1 MGGMFKRGVGAL
13 ALLSLTVS
21 QAEAK
26 HLRPTHCATPTEV
39 SAIAA
44 TSIQQ
49 ELMVAALTCN
59 QIANFNAFQTNFSA
73 ELRSSD
79 HALMRMFMRLYGG
92 RGTAEYHGFKTRLA
106 NNSEIRSIHANSDF
120 CTAAGNVFSAA
131 LAPIKPALRDVVSA
145 VQVFDPSPVDSCK
158 MEVVVGHSPKPP
170 VLQATTTTTSAPS
183 AQSAGPKPAVVQATS
198 TTTPASAAPSSGA
211 QATSAVAAVA
221 PPSSPP
227 SAPATASPTPAPT
240 VASAT
245 PAPTVANATPA
256 TTVASAAS
264 SPAAATPAPS
274 AQAAATPD
282 QHKKSGWF
290 SGIFK

>member
-21 QAEAK
+21 QAEAR

-170 VLQATTTTTSAPS
+170 VLQATTTTPSAPS
-183 AQSAGPKPAVVQATS
+183 AQSAGPKTSVVQATS
-198 TTTPASAAPSSGA
+198 TTPSAPAAPSTGAQASSAVATAVPPSSPLPAPAVASATPAAAAASATPAPTAASAAP
-211 QATSAVAAVA
+211 AT
-221 PPSSPP
+221 
-227 SAPATASPTPAPT
+227 T

-245 PAPTVANATPA
+245 PAT
-256 TTVASAAS
+256 
-264 SPAAATPAPS
+264 ATPAPS

>member
-1 MGGMFKRGVGAL
+1 MGEMFKRGVGAL
-13 ALLSLTVS
+13 ALLSMMAS

-26 HLRPTHCATPTEV
+26 HLHATHCATAAEV
-39 SAIAA
+39 TAIAA

-79 HALMRMFMRLYGG
+79 RSLMRMFMRLYGG

-106 NNSEIRSIHANSDF
+106 NNSEIRSIHANSEF

-145 VQVFDPSPVDSCK
+145 VQVIDPSPVDSCK

-170 VLQATTTTTSAPS
+170 VPQATTTTTPLPS
-183 AQSAGPKPAVVQATS
+183 AQSAGPQAPVVQATS
-198 TTTPASAAPSSGA
+198 TT
-211 QATSAVAAVA
+211 
-221 PPSSPP
+221 
-227 SAPATASPTPAPT
+227 
-240 VASAT
+240 
-245 PAPTVANATPA
+245 
-256 TTVASAAS
+256 
-264 SPAAATPAPS
+264 
-274 AQAAATPD
+274 
-282 QHKKSGWF
+282 
-290 SGIFK
+290 

>member
-26 HLRPTHCATPTEV
+26 HLRPTHCATPTEA

-44 TSIQQ
+44 TAIQQ

-79 HALMRMFMRLYGG
+79 HALMKMFMRLYGG
-92 RGTAEYHGFKTRLA
+92 RGSAEYHGFKTRLA

-145 VQVFDPSPVDSCK
+145 VQVIDPSPVDSCK
-158 MEVVVGHSPKPP
+158 MELVVGHKPP
-170 VLQATTTTTSAPS
+170 VLQATTTTTPAPT
-183 AQSAGPKPAVVQATS
+183 ATSAGPTAPVVQATS
-198 TTTPASAAPSSGA
+198 TTTPAAAATSSGA
-211 QATSAVAAVA
+211 QAVSAVATVV
-221 PPSSPP
+221 PPSSSPP
-227 SAPATASPTPAPT
+227 APAVT
-240 VASAT
+240 SAT
-245 PAPTVANATPA
+245 PAPAVASATPA

-274 AQAAATPD
+274 AQTAATPD
-282 QHKKSGWF
+282 QHKKGGWF

>member
-26 HLRPTHCATPTEV
+26 HLRPTHCATPTEA

-44 TSIQQ
+44 TAIQQ

-79 HALMRMFMRLYGG
+79 HALMKMFMRLYGG

-106 NNSEIRSIHANSDF
+106 NNSEIRSIHANSEF

-131 LAPIKPALRDVVSA
+131 LAPIKPALHDVVAA
-145 VQVFDPSPVDSCK
+145 VQVIDPSPVDSCK

-170 VLQATTTTTSAPS
+170 VVQATTTTTPAPS
-183 AQSAGPKPAVVQATS
+183 AQSAGPKAPVMQATS
-198 TTTPASAAPSSGA
+198 TTTPASGAPSSGA
-211 QATSAVAAVA
+211 QAVSSVATVVPPPSPPPAPAVAG
-221 PPSSPP
+221 
-227 SAPATASPTPAPT
+227 
-240 VASAT
+240 AT
-245 PAPTVANATPA
+245 PAPAAASATPA

-274 AQAAATPD
+274 AQTAATPD
-282 QHKKSGWF
+282 QHKKSGWL

>member
-1 MGGMFKRGVGAL
+1 MGREMFKRGVSAL
-13 ALLSLTVS
+13 VLLSLMAS

-26 HLRPTHCATPTEV
+26 RLHATHCATAAEV
-39 SAIAA
+39 TAIAA

-79 HALMRMFMRLYGG
+79 RALMRMFMRLYGG

-131 LAPIKPALRDVVSA
+131 LAPVKPALRDVVSA
-145 VQVFDPSPVDSCK
+145 VQIIDPSPVDSCK

-170 VLQATTTTTSAPS
+170 VLQATTTTTPAP
-183 AQSAGPKPAVVQATS
+183 
-198 TTTPASAAPSSGA
+198 AAPSSGTPA
-211 QATSAVAAVA
+211 ISAVATVVPPASQPAAAQSASTVA
-221 PPSSPP
+221 
-227 SAPATASPTPAPT
+227 SATTPAAATPAPT

-245 PAPTVANATPA
+245 PAS
-256 TTVASAAS
+256 TVASAAP
-264 SPAAATPAPS
+264 SPQAAATPAAS
-274 AQAAATPD
+274 AQTGTTSD

>member
-1 MGGMFKRGVGAL
+1 MREMFRRGVGAL
-13 ALLSLTVS
+13 ALLSLMAS

-26 HLRPTHCATPTEV
+26 HLHATHCATAAEV
-39 SAIAA
+39 TAIAA

-79 HALMRMFMRLYGG
+79 RALMRMFMRLYGG

-120 CTAAGNVFSAA
+120 CTAAGNVFTAA

-145 VQVFDPSPVDSCK
+145 VQVIDPSPVDSCK
-158 MEVVVGHSPKPP
+158 MEVVVGHSPKAPM
-170 VLQATTTTTSAPS
+170 LQATTTTSP
-183 AQSAGPKPAVVQATS
+183 P
-198 TTTPASAAPSSGA
+198 SAAPSAGA
-211 QATSAVAAVA
+211 QPISAVATVVPPSPAPPAPTVASATTAPAVA
-221 PPSSPP
+221 G
-227 SAPATASPTPAPT
+227 ATQAPT

-245 PAPTVANATPA
+245 PA
-256 TTVASAAS
+256 TTAASAAS
-264 SPAAATPAPS
+264 SPAAGTPS
-274 AQAAATPD
+274 AQAGAASD

-290 SGIFK
+290 SGVFN